1 MFPGEGSSTLDE
13 LAAHLAPSD
22 VLPCHS
28 SSVCHKETVDID
40 CHRGEE
46 RITSQND
53 TGEEKSTEE
62 HKSQLLE
69 CGKYVQFTITLV
81 LGNSQE

>member
-22 VLPCHS
+22 GLPCHS
-28 SSVCHKETVDID
+28 PSVCHKETVDVD

-46 RITSQND
+46 RITSHND

-69 CGKYVQFTITLV
+69 CGKYV
-81 LGNSQE
+81 

>member
-13 LAAHLAPSD
+13 LAAHVAPPD

-46 RITSQND
+46 RITSHND

-69 CGKYVQFTITLV
+69 CGKYVQFTIRV